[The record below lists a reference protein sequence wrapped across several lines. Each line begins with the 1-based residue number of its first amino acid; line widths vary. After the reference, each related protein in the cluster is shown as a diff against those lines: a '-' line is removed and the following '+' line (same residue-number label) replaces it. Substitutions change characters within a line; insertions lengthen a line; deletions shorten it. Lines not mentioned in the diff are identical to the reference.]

1 MTIKVIGAG
10 YGRTGTLSLKAALE
24 QLGLGPCYHMLE
36 VINRPENADAW
47 YDAAQDDGAAAD
59 WDDMLQ
65 GYQSCVDWPAAHFW
79 RPLSAHYPD
88 AKVILTRRDEEAWW
102 QSMTKTI
109 LANMLK
115 TNDEVT
121 NPDRVRMRRMSRDL
135 IVTKVFEG
143 ILEDREHVLAAYRR
157 NIREVTMGIP
167 KDRLL
172 IFDVAQGWAPLCEFL
187 GVATPDTPFPRT
199 NNTQEFQERL
209 TNRLATE
216 ANANKQ
222 A

>member
-1 MTIKVIGAG
+1 MHYVDDLFSMEVKHGHMLDSTMHIQRHRVGARG
-10 YGRTGTLSLKAALE
+10 NATTFLLPWEGILSELQRLEDEARSHGTGPDLPRTGQE
-24 QLGLGPCYHMLE
+24 
-36 VINRPENADAW
+36 
-47 YDAAQDDGAAAD
+47 
-59 WDDMLQ
+59 LQ
-65 GYQSCVDWPAAHFW
+65 YVVQV
-79 RPLSAHYPD
+79 L
-88 AKVILTRRDEEAWW
+88 
-102 QSMTKTI
+102 
-109 LANMLK
+109 LK